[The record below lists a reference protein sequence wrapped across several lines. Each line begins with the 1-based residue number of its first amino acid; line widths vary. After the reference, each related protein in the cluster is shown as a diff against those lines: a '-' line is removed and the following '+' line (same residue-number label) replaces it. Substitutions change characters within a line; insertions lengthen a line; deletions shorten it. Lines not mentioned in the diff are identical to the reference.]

1 MLYIRWIIVYIG
13 FLISNYT
20 ILKVLIYWNTC
31 PILDNNVFVLNYNFI
46 RGLKMSVVE
55 KIIVSVFESD
65 DAFQATLSKAIK
77 EDLDMTVLDFSE
89 QANIPP
95 STMYKILSGNRE
107 PNIKTLRQIVK
118 TVRKLEGSEHGEFIA
133 VIAARPVL
141 DSINETKRKIGGT
154 LLTIREYSATSIEE
168 AIIAAVRAERE
179 GAKALVCAPIVS
191 TTVEKILRIPVATIM
206 PKNSMIEAIELA
218 AKKIV

>member
-1 MLYIRWIIVYIG
+1 
-13 FLISNYT
+13 
-20 ILKVLIYWNTC
+20 
-31 PILDNNVFVLNYNFI
+31 
-46 RGLKMSVVE
+46 MSVVE

-65 DAFQATLSKAIK
+65 DAFQTALSKAIK
-77 EDLDMTVLDFSE
+77 EDLDITVLDFSE
-89 QANIPP
+89 HANIPP

>member
-1 MLYIRWIIVYIG
+1 
-13 FLISNYT
+13 
-20 ILKVLIYWNTC
+20 
-31 PILDNNVFVLNYNFI
+31 
-46 RGLKMSVVE
+46 MSVVD
-55 KIIVSVFESD
+55 KIIASVFESD
-65 DAFQATLSKAIK
+65 DSFQKTLSKSIK
-77 EDLDMTVLDFSE
+77 EDLDITVLDFSE

-95 STMYKILSGNRE
+95 STIYKILSGNRE